1 MQAKPIL
8 VVEDDP
14 NDQDLIRRAL
24 SRAGISN
31 PIELAS
37 DGQEAIDRLINPAT
51 VMSPLPTL
59 VLLDLKLPKI
69 DGFEVLAQ
77 LRKHEPTRYLP
88 VVVMSSSS
96 EVEDMTRAYQNGANS
111 YIRKPVAIKDY
122 NEAIRAIV
130 QYWLSL
136 NESSTP

>member
-1 MQAKPIL
+1 MQSRPIL

-31 PIELAS
+31 AVELAS
-37 DGQEAIDRLINPAT
+37 DGQEAIDRLVTPGSM
-51 VMSPLPTL
+51 MSPLPAL
-59 VLLDLKLPKI
+59 VLLDLKLPKM
-69 DGFEVLAQ
+69 DGFEVLAR
-77 LRKHEPTRYLP
+77 LRSSEATRYLP

-96 EVEDMTRAYQNGANS
+96 EQEDMARAYQSGANS

-136 NESSTP
+136 NQNSAP